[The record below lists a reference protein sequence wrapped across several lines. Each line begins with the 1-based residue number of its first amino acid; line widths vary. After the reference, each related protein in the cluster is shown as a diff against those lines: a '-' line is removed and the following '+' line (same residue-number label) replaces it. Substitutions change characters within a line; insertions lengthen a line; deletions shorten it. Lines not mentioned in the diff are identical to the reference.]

1 MYIQLPSSSWS
12 IIFYLLGPLNF
23 ATFQLSHP
31 FPSVKQL
38 KKLLGSE
45 SLLFPTQSKLRHCV
59 QKPSVSSAGLFVP
72 AFPDRHVGN
81 FLPAANNCKAV
92 PKQTQLNFTK
102 RQNFISQDSFSC
114 EFFLSYRTGKNNQ
127 SGIGSNCAE
136 IADFLKQS
144 GCLVRLI
151 LQ

>member
-1 MYIQLPSSSWS
+1 MSNLAMYVHTTPFIFLVHY
-12 IIFYLLGPLNF
+12 FYLLGPLNF

-81 FLPAANNCKAV
+81 FLPAANNSKAV
-92 PKQTQLNFTK
+92 P
-102 RQNFISQDSFSC
+102 I
-114 EFFLSYRTGKNNQ
+114 
-127 SGIGSNCAE
+127 
-136 IADFLKQS
+136 
-144 GCLVRLI
+144 
-151 LQ
+151 